1 MLNYVNYRMRVTL
14 LDGRAIVGR
23 FMAFD
28 RHMNLV
34 LSDCEEWR
42 LTPPK
47 KVPFPPLRADQTSHA
62 DCWSIRTPSRTRNG
76 RQPPRSHLTT
86 RHRRCARATARSGLI
101 STPPT
106 YTRWH
111 HLCGMRRL
119 WTLITRSPYCPP
131 ACLLRRALIHPDH
144 SAPWPT
150 GA

>member
-47 KVPFPPLRADQTSHA
+47 KVPFPPAACRSDL
-62 DCWSIRTPSRTRNG
+62 TRGWFG
-76 RQPPRSHLTT
+76 RY
-86 RHRRCARATARSGLI
+86 AR
-101 STPPT
+101 
-106 YTRWH
+106 
-111 HLCGMRRL
+111 
-119 WTLITRSPYCPP
+119 PP
-131 ACLLRRALIHPDH
+131 AFATVVSHRDPSQTLATGAALVRALDLD
-144 SAPWPT
+144 
-150 GA
+150 